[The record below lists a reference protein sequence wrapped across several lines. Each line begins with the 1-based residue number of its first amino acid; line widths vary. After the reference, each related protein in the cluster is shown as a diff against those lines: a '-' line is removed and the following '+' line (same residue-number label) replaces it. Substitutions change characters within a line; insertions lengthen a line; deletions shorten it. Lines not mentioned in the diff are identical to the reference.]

1 MDNLFDITE
10 YIPYGAEN
18 AITRDDLLKVAQ
30 YFVEGIT
37 DRGMRALLERS
48 KQNGNIIINFQ
59 NGKGYF
65 RPESKEE
72 IERYIRQEEA
82 RAKKIQFNLKSARKA
97 LRKLEGQLTLD
108 DF

>member
-10 YIPYGAEN
+10 YIPYGADN
-18 AITRDDLLKVAQ
+18 AITRDDLLGVAS
-30 YFVEGIT
+30 YFIEGIT
-37 DRGMRALLERS
+37 DREMRRLLEVS

-65 RPESKEE
+65 RPVTREE
-72 IERYIRQEEA
+72 IEKYIRQEEA

-108 DF
+108 EI

>member
-10 YIPYGAEN
+10 YIPYGANN
-18 AITRDDLLKVAQ
+18 AITRDELLKVAD

-37 DRGMRALLERS
+37 DRSMRRLLEAS
-48 KQNGNIIINFQ
+48 KQNGNIIINMQ
-59 NGKGYF
+59 DGRGYF
-65 RPESKEE
+65 RPENKEE